1 MHSPTLN
8 LNIGVPHGSIL
19 GTLLFL
25 IYINEIVNSSTIL
38 SFVLFADYTTVYDP
52 NDSIDDAIQ
61 MLNTELCKVT
71 SWFASYKLTLNV
83 NKTQMIM
90 FSRRKSRTP
99 DNESSDEMGF
109 YKELIKPN
117 LSM

>member
-8 LNIGVPHGSIL
+8 LNIGVPHGSIIL

-61 MLNTELCKVT
+61 TLNTELCKVT
-71 SWFASYKLTLNV
+71 SWFDSYKLTLNV

-99 DNESSDEMGF
+99 HESSDEMGF

-117 LSM
+117 LSK